1 MIAALDLTTG
11 KLHYRIRDRKRWRE
25 LLSFL
30 KTLRARWPGEHLYLI
45 CDNFSPHKH
54 PEVQAWCA
62 TNQVD
67 LVFLPTY
74 ASWLNRIEA
83 EFAAVRY
90 FALNGTDHRSHAE
103 QDSAIGSY
111 IRWRNQRARPKTEFA
126 IGSKI
131 RHPDYPF
138 KAA

>member
-1 MIAALDLTTG
+1 MTA
-11 KLHYRIRDRKRWRE
+11 KRWRE
-25 LLSFL
+25 FLSFL

-54 PEVQAWCA
+54 PEVKAWCA
-62 TNQVD
+62 AHQVE

-90 FALNGTDHRSHAE
+90 FALNGTDHRGHAD
-103 QDSAIGSY
+103 QDGTIGAY
-111 IRWRNQRARPKTEFA
+111 VRWRNQRAQPKTAFA
-126 IGSKI
+126 VGFKI
-131 RHPDYPF
+131 RHLDYPF